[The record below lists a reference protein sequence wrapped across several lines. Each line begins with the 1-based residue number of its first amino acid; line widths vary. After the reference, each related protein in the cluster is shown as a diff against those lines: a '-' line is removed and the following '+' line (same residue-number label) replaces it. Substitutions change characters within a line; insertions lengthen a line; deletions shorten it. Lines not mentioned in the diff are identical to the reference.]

1 MKENTAA
8 TIATIFTERYREQAR
23 TNLDDFLMAWTERLE
38 ASGFSPDQANQIL
51 KGLKAEHL
59 EEIEKYAASILAFA
73 LRDQDAVH

>member
-23 TNLDDFLMAWTERLE
+23 ANLDDFLMTWAQRLE

-51 KGLKAEHL
+51 ESLRAEHL
-59 EEIEKYAASILAFA
+59 EEIEEYAASIFAFA
-73 LRDQDAVH
+73 LRDRDAVH